1 MSAAR
6 MTWTTRGELVRAV
19 MALSKAEREMTL
31 VDYVAMLRREAA
43 Q

>member
-6 MTWTTRGELVRAV
+6 MTWATRGELVRAA
-19 MALSKAEREMTL
+19 MALSAREREMTL
-31 VDYVAMLRREAA
+31 VDYVAMLRREAG